1 MILNT
6 NHLKSIS
13 LIVTLLS
20 LVGIS
25 SVSAQTDVT
34 GYETVTVTIPA
45 SAYDADAGGTGK
57 GVPQMAPVK
66 YNKKFPLVITS
77 DDMGKT
83 ELTNNWAALNGYPIV
98 NDHVDLGIQPGGTKF
113 LQSPYK
119 KYYTQGESQNVA
131 DHAPMTYT
139 DNVGKT
145 QRYRMT
151 CAVMP
156 YDINSNNYAKIN
168 ANDAKLMLRTGFS
181 FAQHD
186 VDDISSVSAISSAMT
201 TNNTTWT
208 NAVGIGLKVMV
219 EPNGNHN
226 YLTAG
231 QQNSGVCWN
240 IFQNPTSEYPANSK
254 TLTSWT
260 NNRTDWSASGIGT
273 MPTTFSNKPTGGYT
287 RTFFQGNES
296 AWKTAVD
303 AADGTSMIIG
313 GTHGLGDDI
322 KNHLRTSSNVTG
334 NAWVC
339 GADEAWEYY
348 HIYNKLKI
356 ENVNHDGTN
365 LSFDVLVPTY
375 NKNQFRELTLNI
387 PGLTGGGTPSFST
400 ASGKTVPVTG
410 GYATDGGTG
419 IGYTMN
425 IGLETSI
432 TDHIDQLMAIYRD
445 DQTNLFVKRDLEYL
459 ISQLWDGTSYTSQL
473 NANPTYNLTVQS
485 SLGTTLATIKTD
497 TNGDKS
503 FAVPRYI
510 FSSNKLYEHTANG
523 TAPYYVNTIATSAG
537 TPSAVSYEEQTI
549 TGNAVLF
556 VEGEDMTGATVVGCD
571 FDNTTTSDPRYYA
584 MRLASMGMGGCIVSG
599 TPATVTSSL
608 PRGTYKMVVGYGN
621 SSTGDTNY
629 NVCVGG
635 SSVYAISTS
644 TATGQTVT
652 EFTTDDFDIT
662 VDNTPVTITSDYTND
677 HPEKGNRWI
686 DYVYIIKTA
695 DLAAAVPTMTFTKST
710 AAATVKTGTTAT
722 LTATAVP
729 NGGSGLTTS
738 IYAADSG
745 GTPSGDAL
753 ATGSTD
759 VTYNFTPLSDGTYYF
774 VAQSTNS
781 AGTTTSA
788 LITLTATSITNYTL
802 NIVDKSGNTA
812 MSTTI
817 ANPGSPAETDPL
829 PAAYRSP
836 FAENYHYYLSATD
849 AQNNNTANALANTDD
864 WSDATIYVGYDVKS
878 TFGSDKKFAVWAN
891 SRYMHMVYRIN
902 QAHST
907 SDYYLNRQ
915 KYDISYDDIPS
926 AASEGGL
933 TYHEISTSDYTL
945 LDNHYMWDLGDDPYN
960 VVFKNVANQRYLK
973 TQYNNSPSAQTNIS
987 NGNHYSIIYWQAKA
1001 NNSSIETEA
1010 DYYRLYDRTLS
1021 TNSTLAYEDTGSRFL
1036 SCSNENKCDWRTIDN
1051 KHSSYDTFTKIY
1063 IKTLDEVTV
1072 NVLDSL
1078 GNVEALIQAYNNTAA
1093 TMQSFTPYSM
1103 LRAYTSGQK
1112 LYYDAT
1118 KTDAVDVTT
1127 GVALSTSKLEA
1138 NGGNLYMTYT
1148 LDNTKWRTVK
1158 KEAITY
1164 NVYSFYAESDDKAQW
1179 YGLRYNNGSNY
1190 IMASALSSNLG
1201 TTDLANITGDN
1212 AGTDNGKK
1220 GQWVLIGTPYHLEL
1234 ANRYLGIDNL
1244 LGIPSDATSS
1254 SKAQVR
1260 AAGTSGV
1267 ITTWE
1272 VVTWL
1277 NQGQSHLFFRPQGG
1291 FNAQAPNLFLSTT
1304 GGLAE
1309 KPGGGEMWDFYW
1321 AAETTEHAAPAATL
1335 TISPTSAD
1343 AYVDEATAL
1352 TATATPAT
1360 AHSVTYFAIER
1371 ETSTDVW
1378 EVVGTAYEGSNVS
1391 GASKDGTTGVVT
1403 LNCNFIPE
1411 AEGIYNL
1418 RARAVC
1424 DGDAVN
1430 YTILST
1436 NTARDGG
1443 IGSVVTITATN
1454 RPFVVGSDNYTLI
1467 LVDKSGNELFRENN
1481 VPKSRVENPN
1491 DVSGRNG
1498 DPIDDSWRSPLVTRY
1513 YYYKT
1518 LAAAQ
1523 NNTKA
1528 AEDLFEWSST
1538 EDTPTVYVG
1547 YEVSDAIDLNGGQF
1561 SSLNDLMTDH
1571 VPRGN
1576 GDNTKVRQA
1585 SKFGKMYM
1593 LKFKTSEAYRL
1604 EDTHDK
1610 VDDVTA
1616 SGSYV
1621 YPYTNG
1627 DGPIYL
1633 YNDAIYQD
1641 TKDNGASTRTRYPW
1655 FLVSLNGDPYHVYVT
1670 SWQSSHSKADKS
1682 ENFYSYL
1689 RTYYVDSTIGVVTNN
1704 VTDDPTTTDGSLP
1717 TEYMILRGNG
1727 AYGDYKLVTTGEVN
1741 GSRQTV
1747 TSFEQYWR
1755 TNPTAQTTV
1764 GKEAGTALD
1773 ASDKTTLT
1781 SSPYNWHEYAAYVNA
1796 KPETGGDKKYEKVN
1810 HWFMTVK
1817 VGDGSFDL
1825 VETNIDGVLVLLDN
1839 HGWEIMRQPIVERDD
1854 PDYSTVQAALKK
1866 YDSPMVKNYKFYKS
1880 RGVDHKVSGYHKY
1893 NINNGAN
1900 KALKESARVNG
1911 TTTYTSLADYPE
1923 SMQGGALTDLYV
1935 TYDVKDEYK
1944 NSYVGATTEAATS
1957 ASSFLLRQGSNY
1969 AKASGSSIT
1978 TTTDAAAAD
1987 NWYLK
1992 PNFNIDTEMGYRYDV
2007 DVDGLTTGTILTET
2021 QTNEN
2026 YVTYEKAGFDP
2037 YNLRIQNV
2045 TTGTYFNTNASTAT
2059 IASGIW
2065 TGNGSEVSLG
2075 DTATVFTAESY
2086 DNRTAR
2092 VTNATFM
2099 AVQDGNGN
2107 MRLMPRFQH
2116 EEVVQG
2122 FTALAGQAA
2131 DQSAGNTTHAQTTLL
2146 TTPVTYHIID
2156 NSGADVFGALSYS
2169 GAGFA
2174 VPKEYQSPMV
2184 EQYYY
2189 HSTLED
2195 AQTNRTT
2202 SNVTTVS
2209 PNDVV
2214 YVSYKV
2220 SDSFNADKT
2229 YNIWGSGNY
2238 MHAVYRYGIGE
2249 DNTNNGTYL
2258 WWMQSQNVD
2267 RESGNAISTT
2277 TLPFLDN
2284 SYAWQVGENPDP
2296 YNVKFLNKGA
2306 HRYLNQSTTGNDYR
2320 MEQLAIIQTAGQI
2333 PTNATPFCILYYG
2346 DNTDDCT
2353 LYNRTHSKYVY
2364 YNNANDWRAN
2374 TSRTGDNRRLTIT
2387 ELPAISINVV
2397 NAANEVECT
2406 LEGHYKS
2413 GCTWSNSFTP
2423 FYLQRIYTSG
2433 HTFYYTLADA
2443 ATGTSAISGTVN
2455 DNTVTTN
2462 KAVYVKYTLGSDWG
2476 AAVDSEDETAKKT
2489 AQTIKVMPS
2498 PANNKINWYAIRT
2511 GNGKYLGAT
2520 ATSIPTNL
2528 TDASSDNATT
2538 NADENANKLAQWALI
2553 GTPYN
2558 LKLVDRYH
2566 GMSNYLGI
2574 SENAA
2579 ARDFAFIDDGTADIT
2594 TWEVCTGFGNNSK
2607 LLIRPQRSL
2616 NGETPYLYIGWNGGA
2631 NNMSLAMSTVGNF
2644 GLDLTWVKETDAK
2657 TLTFKLY
2664 DKNGTYMSPTVSD
2677 FALTGVSAG
2686 DELAAAFSHTDLQR
2700 RYCQYTFY
2708 SSYDDQTQTLS
2719 NPVTVAGADANETV
2733 YVKWEYTDDAP
2744 VFSTGSDSRD
2754 YQYYM
2759 MNVTAS
2765 GSKYPYII
2773 GVLDDGSDGYTV
2785 TIDNNVGS
2793 VREHKHQFALVGN
2806 PYAFNLYSR
2815 YAAQNIGSTD
2825 QSDMII
2831 DGNAAHDIVFDMP
2844 IPAINLDNNHFKARL
2859 KGTNKIVT
2867 GTANDVWIGG
2877 ASDAYMSFRDIIIP
2891 VHVFKE
2897 GQTEQANQM
2906 DYREYAISM
2915 FNHSTSDR
2923 ITDSQLTES
2932 GNASG
2937 TAHDFRH
2944 AFCDYTFYRGYDWS
2958 NGTISEEIPAEG
2970 LSYFGGQEQKKR
2982 QFFATYT
2989 VDHDAFDQV
2998 YLIKGSDTEGIYVGK
3013 NTASTHGYT
3022 LKGINNKTE
3031 AKNDDTRSYRW
3042 QFTGDPYNLQ
3052 IVNVGLGEF
3061 RNNYPLAVKTV
3072 ADGTTSESEAAGTL
3086 ALLTDEIPASS
3097 SDTESYGQYSH
3108 WEVIAKSDGT
3118 YVFWNID
3125 EGEAQRYTKSLSRRY
3140 GNGGVMRMTA
3150 SEVSLVLELPIERYA
3165 VNWHVMENNGSNSY
3179 TQVAGTQVIVDEN
3192 STIVLEDMP
3201 ASLRRHFCEYN
3212 NMYSDASC
3220 TTAIPDNSIT
3230 VTAATDI
3237 YVPYKLDSGAP
3248 EFITAANVSNNNI
3261 AEKNWYEIHYPG
3273 FDRLIYYKNDGATVA
3288 SDQLFAP
3295 THTIEYVR
3303 DLGDGYTPY
3312 RWAMVGTPYSV
3323 KFYNKQTGSYL
3334 TTDGSTLSMSVGGTT
3349 FDLMDDT
3356 TGELCAIY
3364 DEATGIYISSTAGIY
3379 LNNNSYESTAAE
3391 FSNTYGVVKIA
3402 FVLHYSANTLRQR
3415 DSDSDY
3421 ELDATAAGTTETI
3434 RVDTYQK
3441 MDKALDDVLP
3451 KVWKRAF
3458 CKYSYD
3464 WGTTS
3469 TESTPAG
3476 TTVTNVNQT
3485 MVDTYNAN
3493 KEDYLYVHVTYDYT
3507 TDSPFKWSGAT
3518 TGTNGYTDKY
3528 WYYLVN
3534 NHRPNGE
3541 QGKMVYR
3548 DASPK
3553 LRVSTALVQ
3562 DRLYLNNFEWC
3573 VIGDPYGF
3581 KMLNHYDPDQRYD
3594 EYISVT
3600 TDRDGYNEGYQL
3612 EQVSSNDNCIF
3623 EMMPGQY
3630 SYNFWIHPIYSVSTL
3645 DEPTDGFDELS
3656 YVGNNSNGSAA
3667 IIPDMKKTMS
3677 YLRTNASANFR
3688 LEIQSDATL
3697 AEYVKYAGFV
3707 GGLKYDVANSDALE
3721 VGGETVDVAD
3731 IKAKVLAGTATDAEK
3746 TMLHN
3751 IINNPVNIEQMVQ
3764 GYYRILPY
3772 TQEGS
3777 NDGHKYIRGYLDEA
3791 EKTASGMSS
3800 NLKVVDQT
3808 TAEYMPATIFWFEG
3822 TTHDGTENGYPR
3834 YYVRTQGL
3842 SMNGNV
3848 LGANDAAYK
3857 CRYEDLGAAITQ
3869 LKISDT
3875 ALSAYL
3881 SCTSGATETSTNQC
3895 FDEQNGQFKTRLYL
3909 QKVNNTNENE
3919 MAFKMK
3925 LNPGH
3930 KLWEGDQMLEGHEA
3944 YFNLPYTYT
3953 SLYVPYD
3960 LKVVG
3965 GLDIDANEVS
3975 AEQCDMVPF
3984 VGIMENYYSQE
3995 TNGTNTY
4002 YEQGEYALVCHSID
4016 FHQKVPEWEGSNR
4029 YIPAGTP
4036 VFFRSKSGM
4045 TEVTYTIP
4053 TNSPT
4058 AEGEALTVV
4067 NMLKGSYVKKS
4078 DTNPQIRIFG
4088 MESVYIDNQE
4098 YFTGRVG
4105 LFKRWNNNTKLTNN
4119 KIYYVEPTHEQSVQN
4134 ANSRGV
4140 PFALSETEELG
4151 DIPTGI
4157 NNFKSAQEDTI
4168 FDLQGRKLDQVTKPG
4183 LYIINGRKVVIKK
4196 EK

>member
-66 YNKKFPLVITS
+66 YNKTFPLVITS

-186 VDDISSVSAISSAMT
+186 VDDISSIQNISTAMT
-201 TNNTTWT
+201 ANNTTWA

-226 YLTAG
+226 YLAAG
-231 QQNSGVCWN
+231 KQNSGICWN
-240 IFQNPTSEYPANSK
+240 IFQNPTSEYPGNSK
-254 TLTSWT
+254 TLTDWA
-260 NNRTDWSASGIGT
+260 NRTDWSANGITT

-296 AWKTAVD
+296 AWKAAVD
-303 AADGTSMIIG
+303 AADGTSIIIG

-356 ENVNHDGTN
+356 ENVEFWGGN
-365 LSFDVLVPTY
+365 LTFDVLVPTY

-387 PGLTGGGTPSFST
+387 PGLTGGGTPTFST

-410 GYATDGGTG
+410 GSKQTSTSG

-425 IGLETSI
+425 IGLESSI
-432 TDHIDQLMAIYRD
+432 NTHISELMTIYRD
-445 DQTNLFVKRDLEYL
+445 DQTNAYVKRDLEYL
-459 ISQLWDGTSYTSQL
+459 ISQLWDGTTFTSQFT
-473 NANPTYNLTVQS
+473 ASPIYDLTVGS
-485 SLGTTLATIKTD
+485 SLAGSTGPTLATIKTD
-497 TNGDKS
+497 TDGSKS

-510 FSSNKLYEHTANG
+510 INSNKLYEHTAN
-523 TAPYYVNTIATSAG
+523 ASKPYYVNTITTSAG
-537 TPSAVSYEEQTI
+537 TPSAVAYADKGI
-549 TGNAVLF
+549 TGNAVLL
-556 VEGEDMTGATVVGCD
+556 VEGEDMSGATVVGAD
-571 FDNTTTSDPRYYA
+571 FDLNDNSSRAYA
-584 MRLASMGMGGCIVSG
+584 MQMASMGMGGCIVSG
-599 TPATVTSSL
+599 KPATVTSSL
-608 PRGTYKMVVGYGN
+608 PRGKYKLVIGYGDSNTSQATNIYVNVGGTQVYTFAN
-621 SSTGDTNY
+621 SSATNQ
-629 NVCVGG
+629 
-635 SSVYAISTS
+635 A
-644 TATGQTVT
+644 VT
-652 EFTTDDFDIT
+652 EFTTDDFNIE
-662 VDNTPVTITSDYTND
+662 VDNTPITITSDYTDD
-677 HPEKGNRWI
+677 HPEKSSHWI
-686 DYVYIIKTA
+686 DYIYVVKTE

-729 NGGSGLTTS
+729 NGGSDLTTS
-738 IYAADSG
+738 IYAADSESNI
-745 GTPSGDAL
+745 SGDAL

-759 VTYNFTPLSDGTYYF
+759 VTYNFTPLSDDTYYF

-781 AGTTTSA
+781 AGTTTSE

-812 MSTTI
+812 MSATI

-836 FAENYHYYLSATD
+836 FAENYHYYLTAED
-849 AQNNNTANALANTDD
+849 AQNNNTANALASTDD
-864 WSDATIYVGYDVKS
+864 WSNATIYVGYDVKS
-878 TFGSDKKFAVWAN
+878 TFGEDKAFAIWAN
-891 SRYMHMVYRIN
+891 NRYMHAVYRVN
-902 QAHST
+902 QAHSDT
-907 SDYYLNRQ
+907 RYYINNQ
-915 KYDISYDDIPS
+915 NYDISDIPS
-926 AASEGGL
+926 AASSVL
-933 TYHEISTSDYTL
+933 TSHNDITAENYAL
-945 LDNHYMWDLGDDPYN
+945 LDNHYTWQLGNDPYN
-960 VVFKNVANQRYLK
+960 ITFKNKATDYYASPTSTSSAGWATTTTAAYCILYWTTANGSS
-973 TQYNNSPSAQTNIS
+973 TDTNTDGLCRVYYRGSGGTPLYVMEGDNDNKWLAGDTS
-987 NGNHYSIIYWQAKA
+987 NGKYA
-1001 NNSSIETEA
+1001 N
-1010 DYYRLYDRTLS
+1010 
-1021 TNSTLAYEDTGSRFL
+1021 GSKL
-1036 SCSNENKCDWRTIDN
+1036 
-1051 KHSSYDTFTKIY
+1051 Y
-1063 IKTLDEVTV
+1063 IKALPEVTV
-1072 NVLDSL
+1072 NVLNSH
-1078 GNVEALIQAYNNTAA
+1078 GTVEAQLQAYNNTAA
-1093 TMQSFTPYSM
+1093 TMQSFTPYSL
-1103 LRAYTSGQK
+1103 LRAYTSEQT
-1112 LYYDAT
+1112 LYYDAAH
-1118 KTDAVDVTT
+1118 TDEVTENE
-1127 GVALSTSKLEA
+1127 ALSTSKLEA
-1138 NGGNLYMTYT
+1138 NGGNLYMTYD
-1148 LDNTKWRTVK
+1148 LDDDKWRTVETGEVTYCVHSFDA
-1158 KEAITY
+1158 EA
-1164 NVYSFYAESDDKAQW
+1164 DDDANW
-1179 YGLRYNNGSNY
+1179 YGLRYNKTDSSTSNY

-1212 AGTDNGKK
+1212 ANTDNGKK

-1234 ANRYLGIDNL
+1234 ANRYLGIENL

-1260 AAGTSGV
+1260 AAGTSDV

-1272 VVTWL
+1272 AVTWL
-1277 NQGQSHLFFRPQGG
+1277 NQGKSHLFFRPQGG
-1291 FNAQAPNLFLSTT
+1291 FNAQAPYFYLSGT
-1304 GGLAE
+1304 GGLSVKAA
-1309 KPGGGEMWDFYW
+1309 GGEMWDFYW
-1321 AAETTEHAAPAATL
+1321 AAETTEHAAPAARLTL
-1335 TISPTSAD
+1335 SAASAD

-1360 AHSVTYFAIER
+1360 GHNVTYFAIER

-1391 GASKDGTTGVVT
+1391 GMAEKDGSGVVT

-1411 AEGIYNL
+1411 AEGTYNL

-1424 DGDAVN
+1424 DNDAVN

-1443 IGSVVTITATN
+1443 IGSVVTINATN
-1454 RPFVVGSDNYTLI
+1454 RPFVVGSDYYTLI
-1467 LVDKSGNELFRENN
+1467 LVDKSGTELFTENN
-1481 VPKSRVENPN
+1481 VRATRVSDKN
-1491 DVSGRNG
+1491 DISNRTG
-1498 DPIDDSWRSPLVTRY
+1498 DPIDNSWRSPLVTRY
-1513 YYYKT
+1513 YYYS
-1518 LAAAQ
+1518 
-1523 NNTKA
+1523 TK
-1528 AEDLFEWSST
+1528 EDARTNSGDNLFDWSST
-1538 EDTPTVYVG
+1538 AATPTVYVG
-1547 YEVSDAIDLNGGQF
+1547 YEVSDAIDLNSTHF
-1561 SSLNDLMTDH
+1561 SDLNDLMTTR
-1571 VPRGN
+1571 VTRGN
-1576 GDNTKVRQA
+1576 GDNTRVRNA
-1585 SKFGKMYM
+1585 DSFGKMYM
-1593 LKFKTSEAYRL
+1593 LKFKTSEVYNL
-1604 EDTHDK
+1604 EDGNDNRNT
-1610 VDDVTA
+1610 TA
-1616 SGSYV
+1616 TPANTLI

-1627 DGPIYL
+1627 DGPIYMYSHQRYL
-1633 YNDAIYQD
+1633 DQ
-1641 TKDNGASTRTRYPW
+1641 KDNGASTRTRWPW
-1655 FLVSLNGDPYHVYVT
+1655 YLVSPTGDPYHVYIT
-1670 SWQSSHSKADKS
+1670 SWQNSHSDGGT
-1682 ENFYSYL
+1682 NYYSYL
-1689 RTYYVDSTIGVVTNN
+1689 RTYYNSTCDKVVTNN
-1704 VTDDPTTTDGSLP
+1704 VTDSIISGNAVMPTD
-1717 TEYMILRGNG
+1717 YMILRGSGTDGLN
-1727 AYGDYKLVTTGEVN
+1727 YKLVTAGTITD
-1741 GSRQTV
+1741 GSNTERRTV
-1747 TSFEQYWR
+1747 TSIEQYWR
-1755 TNPTAQTTV
+1755 TNPTAQRYLNITP
-1764 GKEAGTALD
+1764 G
-1773 ASDKTTLT
+1773 SQNLT
-1781 SSPYNWHEYAAYVNA
+1781 SAQETILKGLGWHKYAHYAKALTATNNITKTYENA
-1796 KPETGGDKKYEKVN
+1796 D
-1810 HWFMTVK
+1810 HWFMTVSL
-1817 VGDGSFDL
+1817 GDGSLDI

-1900 KALKESARVNG
+1900 KALKESAHVNG

-1944 NSYVGATTEAATS
+1944 NSYVGAATEAATS

-1992 PNFNIDTEMGYRYDV
+1992 PNFNIDREMGYQYDV
-2007 DVDGLTTGTILTET
+2007 DVDGLTTGTILNEAT
-2021 QTNEN
+2021 TNTN

-2037 YNLRIQNV
+2037 YNLQIQNV
-2045 TTGTYFNTNASTAT
+2045 TTSTYFTTDAT
-2059 IASGIW
+2059 EAALSSGAW
-2065 TGNGSEVSLG
+2065 TGNGTTLSLTNASSTYG
-2075 DTATVFTAESY
+2075 ATGY
-2086 DNRTAR
+2086 DQTTLA

-2189 HSTLED
+2189 HSSLDD

-2209 PNDVV
+2209 PNAEI

-2220 SDSFNADKT
+2220 SDDFNANKA

-2238 MHAVYRYGIGE
+2238 MHASYRYTQTE
-2249 DNTNNGTYL
+2249 DNTGNGTYI
-2258 WWMQSQNVD
+2258 WWMRAQAKD
-2267 RESGNAISTT
+2267 REGGNDISTT

-2284 SYAWQVGENPDP
+2284 TYAWQVGENPDP

-2306 HRYLNQSTTGNDYR
+2306 RRYINQENINNNGR
-2320 MEQLAIIQTAGQI
+2320 MEQLSIIETAGQV
-2333 PTNATPFCILYYG
+2333 PATATPFCILYYG
-2346 DNTDDCT
+2346 DNSDDCT
-2353 LYNRTHSKYVY
+2353 LYNRSQSMYVY
-2364 YNNANDWRAN
+2364 RNYGEWAANA
-2374 TSRTGDNRRLTIT
+2374 TRTGDDRRLTIT

-2406 LEGHYKS
+2406 LEGFYKS
-2413 GCTWSNSFTP
+2413 GCTWNNSFTP

-2443 ATGTSAISGTVN
+2443 AAGTNAISGTVN

-2462 KAVYVKYTLGSDWG
+2462 KAVYVKYTLASDWG
-2476 AAVDSEDETAKKT
+2476 AAVDSDDETAKKT

-2498 PANNKINWYAIRT
+2498 PNANNKINWYAIRT

-2528 TDASSDNATT
+2528 TDASSANATT

-2631 NNMSLAMSTVGNF
+2631 GNMSLAMSTVGNF

-2686 DELAAAFSHTDLQR
+2686 DDLAAAFSHTDLQR

-2877 ASDAYMSFRDIIIP
+2877 ASDAFMSFRDIIIP

-2897 GQTEQANQM
+2897 GQTEEANQM

-3140 GNGGVMRMTA
+3140 AGSGGGVMRMTA

-3230 VTAATDI
+3230 VTATTDI

-3248 EFITAANVSNNNI
+3248 DFLSATPTSST
-3261 AEKNWYEIHYPG
+3261 AEKYWYEMGYPE
-3273 FDRLIYYKNDGATVA
+3273 LSKYIYYDTTNGVSSQNAA
-3288 SDQLFAP
+3288 SVSAL
-3295 THTIEYVR
+3295 R
-3303 DLGDGYTPY
+3303 DYANY
-3312 RWAMVGTPYSV
+3312 QYCRWALVGSPYSV
-3323 KFYNKQTGSYL
+3323 KFYNKTTANYL
-3334 TTDGSTLSMSVGGTT
+3334 TSDGDALTMGTEGT
-3349 FDLMDDT
+3349 AFTLMDDYS
-3356 TGELCAIY
+3356 GNLCAIY
-3364 DEATGIYISSTAGIY
+3364 DAATGTYINASAMLQSANNAGGTAVD
-3379 LNNNSYESTAAE
+3379 

-3441 MDKALDDVLP
+3441 LDKSLDDVLP

-3469 TESTPAG
+3469 TESTPAD

-3600 TDRDGYNEGYQL
+3600 TDRDGYNEGNQL
-3612 EQVSSNDNCIF
+3612 EQVSGNSNNLY

-3707 GGLKYDVANSDALE
+3707 GGLKYDKTTEELRTAAANGTLTSE
-3721 VGGETVDVAD
+3721 Q
-3731 IKAKVLAGTATDAEK
+3731 KAAIRELIDDPE
-3746 TMLHN
+3746 
-3751 IINNPVNIEQMVQ
+3751 NIEQMVQ
-3764 GYYRILPY
+3764 GYYRIVPF
-3772 TQEGS
+3772 TQEGGS
-3777 NDGHKYIRGYLDEA
+3777 EHNYIRGYLDDRER
-3791 EKTASGMSS
+3791 TGSSGFNS
-3800 NLKVVDQT
+3800 NLKVVDKT
-3808 TAEYMPATIFWFEG
+3808 TAEYSPATIFWFEG
-3822 TTHDGTENGYPR
+3822 TTSDGTANGYPR

-3857 CRYEDLGAAITQ
+3857 CRYENLGAAITQ
-3869 LKISDT
+3869 IKVATDNGAFKHDYISVSST
-3875 ALSAYL
+3875 
-3881 SCTSGATETSTNQC
+3881 ATETSTNQC

-3925 LNPGH
+3925 LSKGH
-3930 KLWEGDQMLEGHEA
+3930 NGTPILEENKA
-3944 YFNLPYTYT
+3944 LSSLPYTYM
-3953 SLYVPYD
+3953 SQYVPYD
-3960 LKVVG
+3960 LQVVG
-3965 GLDIDANEVS
+3965 GIDKDGNAVT
-3975 AEQCDMVPF
+3975 AEQCDMIPF
-3984 VGIMENYYSQE
+3984 IGIREHYYNKKTE
-3995 TNGTNTY
+3995 GTDTY
-4002 YEQGEYALVCHSID
+4002 YEEGEYALYCNSID
-4016 FHQKVPEWEGSNR
+4016 DYQKVDAWKGSNL
-4029 YIPAGTP
+4029 YLPAATP
-4036 VFFRSKSGM
+4036 MLFRSVSGM
-4045 TEVTYTIP
+4045 TEVSYAIP
-4053 TNSPT
+4053 TDAPSTDNDDYKIT
-4058 AEGEALTVV
+4058 ENCLGGT
-4067 NMLKGSYVKKS
+4067 YVKVS
-4078 DTNPQIRIFG
+4078 DTNERIRIFG
-4088 MESVYIDNQE
+4088 KESVRINNVKY
-4098 YFTGRVG
+4098 YTGRVG
-4105 LFKRWNNNTKLTNN
+4105 LFPRTNSATLLSNNR
-4119 KIYYVEPTHEQSVQN
+4119 IYYVEPERTIEPSQQTNN
-4134 ANSRGV
+4134 ARGV
-4140 PFALSETEELG
+4140 LFAFEEALDG
-4151 DIPTGI
+4151 EVVTDVSNI
-4157 NNFKSAQEDTI
+4157 KSTQEDAI
-4168 FDLQGRKLDQVTKPG
+4168 YDLQGRKLDQVTKPG

-4196 EK
+4196 VR